1 MPRPCWACR
10 TLDLKSIQCKA
21 RHKPPPGRPV
31 SYNNKDMENMFWA
44 HSEGDR
50 DTSLPEKVTFK
61 LSLKGTLHSSSL
73 KKASPEERP
82 FSKVH
87 VKERGGGV
95 REAVSS

>member
-1 MPRPCWACR
+1 M
-10 TLDLKSIQCKA
+10 
-21 RHKPPPGRPV
+21 
-31 SYNNKDMENMFWA
+31 SYNKKDMDNMFWA

-50 DTSLPEKVTFK
+50 DTSLPEKVTFE
-61 LSLKGTLHSSSL
+61 LSLKGTLHSPSL